1 MSEYAMTSQ
10 ANLGEAVRDLQGQI
24 DELATRTVLDGP
36 NAELADGLIALG
48 AMAQRGGCVETARI
62 AADLAA
68 GIRAAGD
75 DELLAIESNLPNSMA
90 QLQQALQDEAHK
102 CVAPA
107 DGRASVTPQ
116 PPPSNSLAQ
125 DPELVGEFIVES
137 REHLISI
144 ETQMLALEQNPANT
158 EAIHSVFRGF
168 HTIKGLAGFLE
179 LATIQE
185 VAHDVETVLD
195 LARNSKLAISSSVV
209 DVVLEGADYL
219 KQSIDAVE
227 AEVAGRTCQPVL
239 RNPNLLARIKQL
251 TTGDVPP
258 PPEQAPALADLAQ
271 SLAALETAPVADAV
285 AIPGTAE
292 AVSSPPEA
300 AAKEQPGK
308 GGDGKAADTS
318 SVRVETRK
326 LDYLLE
332 TVGEL
337 VIAQSLIRHN
347 PALAALQDP
356 KLLGGLSQLAR
367 ITSEVQRTTMG
378 MRMVPI
384 GQVFQR
390 TARLVRDLSRKAGK
404 QVELETSGEDTEL
417 DKTIAEELSDPF
429 MHMVRNAIDH
439 GIETAEEREAAGKS
453 PTARVRLAAYHQGG
467 QIVVE
472 ISDDGRGL
480 DRAKILKKALQQ
492 GLVEDGAQLSDTEVF
507 HLIFMPGFSTA
518 AVVTEISGRGV
529 GMDVVMKH
537 VQKLRGRIETQS
549 KPGAGTTFFLKLPLT
564 LAIIEGLVVVV
575 GSQRYI
581 VPIFAVREM
590 FRPTPDVLST
600 VQGRDE
606 MALVRG
612 RLLPVVRLCRRFGV
626 QPRSEDPCDGLLVVA
641 ECEGKQFCLLVDDLA
656 GKQEVVIKNLGD
668 SLKKVPGVAGGAI
681 LGDGR
686 VGLIL
691 DMDSVF
697 RGGNR

>member
-1 MSEYAMTSQ
+1 MTSQ
-10 ANLGEAVRDLQGQI
+10 ANIGEAVCDLQGQI

-36 NAELADGLIALG
+36 SAELADGLMALG
-48 AMAQRGGCVETARI
+48 AMAHRGGCVETARI
-62 AADLAA
+62 ATDLAES
-68 GIRAAGD
+68 IRAASD
-75 DELLAIESNLPNSMA
+75 EELLAIESNLPNGIA
-90 QLQQALQDEAHK
+90 KLQQALQDEANRSA
-102 CVAPA
+102 APA
-107 DGRASVTPQ
+107 EVRATETRQ
-116 PPPSNSLAQ
+116 PAPSNSLAQ

-144 ETQMLALEQNPANT
+144 ETQMLALEQNPANS

-179 LATIQE
+179 LANIQE

-195 LARNSKLAISSSVV
+195 LARNSKLTISSNVV
-209 DVVLEGADYL
+209 DIVLEGADYL
-219 KQSIDAVE
+219 KQSIEAVE
-227 AEVAGRTCQPVL
+227 AEVAGRTCQPVP
-239 RNPNLLARIKQL
+239 RNPSLLERIRQL
-251 TTGDVPP
+251 TTGDPSP
-258 PPEQAPALADLAQ
+258 SAEQGSALADLAQ
-271 SLAALETAPVADAV
+271 SLVALETAPATGAGLDPA
-285 AIPGTAE
+285 PAE
-292 AVSSPPEA
+292 VVSPPPET

-308 GGDGKAADTS
+308 VGDSKAADTA

-404 QVELETSGEDTEL
+404 LVELETSGEDTEL
-417 DKTIAEELSDPF
+417 DKTIAEELSDPL

-453 PTARVRLAAYHQGG
+453 PAARVRLAAYHQGG

-480 DRAKILKKALQQ
+480 DRAKIMKKALQQ
-492 GLVEDGAQLSDTEVF
+492 GLVEDGEQLSDAEVF

-518 AVVTEISGRGV
+518 AVITEISGRGV

-549 KPGAGTTFFLKLPLT
+549 KLGAGTTFFLKLPLT

-575 GSQRYI
+575 GSHRYI

-600 VQGRDE
+600 VHGRDE
-606 MALVRG
+606 MAMVRG
-612 RLLPVVRLCRRFGV
+612 RLLPVVRLHRRFGV
-626 QPRSEDPCDGLLVVA
+626 QPRSEDPCEGLLVVA

-656 GKQEVVIKNLGD
+656 GKQEVVIKSLGE

-691 DMDSVF
+691 DMEGVF